1 MNFISWDDNKVLI
14 IKKNNQLKG
23 KFYCSMQ
30 QQHYVNDSLYIS
42 SFLRKNERDAD
53 SPQLANRLTLSIKL
67 RALVKS
73 KVALNK
79 NITRTFFFKS
89 SIGNQ

>member
-1 MNFISWDDNKVLI
+1 
-14 IKKNNQLKG
+14 
-23 KFYCSMQ
+23 MQ

-79 NITRTFFFKS
+79 NITRTFFLNPLLGTNRELENPYPSYLGSLIK
-89 SIGNQ
+89 